1 MQQSLDELREEFQS
15 LLSTSETKESKF
27 TVEVEN
33 LTSTIQQKDKEIT
46 DLKETLR
53 RREKETADEWIQ
65 RETTI
70 MAQFTE
76 ENKKSANE
84 FETRLQDL
92 RVQLDQVKEE
102 MEQVKVERDAARDD
116 VAVLQ
121 VSN

>member
-27 TVEVEN
+27 TVQVEN